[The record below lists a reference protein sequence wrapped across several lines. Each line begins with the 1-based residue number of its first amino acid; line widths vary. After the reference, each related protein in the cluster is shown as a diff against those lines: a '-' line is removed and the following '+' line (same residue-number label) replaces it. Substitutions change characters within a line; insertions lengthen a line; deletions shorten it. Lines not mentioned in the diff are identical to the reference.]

1 MWDPEI
7 WQSARE
13 GKKLRPLGYYDY
25 TVKLSIPA
33 HLIFSI
39 LKKRAPEWRP
49 FLWEDSLGGK
59 CAFPDTQISQ
69 SARAAPKVARI
80 RDQIDEQIDEQK
92 FPKVDQKGDP
102 AGLSARHR

>member
-13 GKKLRPLGYYDY
+13 GKK
-25 TVKLSIPA
+25 
-33 HLIFSI
+33 
-39 LKKRAPEWRP
+39 WRP
-49 FLWEDSLGGK
+49 VYYYTPPLAPRRFLQGGPR
-59 CAFPDTQISQ
+59 ARAQISQ

-80 RDQIDEQIDEQK
+80 RDQIDEQIGEQNP
-92 FPKVDQKGDP
+92 PKVDQKGDP